1 MPEAKKIESTID
13 DMRRRMRAG
22 HIERLN
28 DGRLAVDTG
37 LVFIDMLTSFE
48 KIGDHS
54 YNVAEMLAGYR

>member
-1 MPEAKKIESTID
+1 
-13 DMRRRMRAG
+13 
-22 HIERLN
+22 
-28 DGRLAVDTG
+28 LAVDTG